1 MFRELRAKELLA
13 VARNLTFFLIFP
25 ATSCQ
30 LLQGPVPSH
39 LTPFSHP
46 CSLIAPVSCI
56 LDRLTVLR
64 FRVPLWYPYFPFIH
78 CLPLECLPLFLLI
91 PNSNTVCKCR
101 AEPLQIHSS
110 LFHVTSH
117 HITENGYSTRL
128 HPNSTG
134 LSLLI
139 SMLHVW
145 VLWLDVHKHHFYAW

>member
-1 MFRELRAKELLA
+1 MFRELRAKKLLA

-78 CLPLECLPLFLLI
+78 CLPLECLPLFLLT

-101 AEPLQIHSS
+101 AEPLQILQQSIPCNITPHHREWLLHETPSQQHRTKPS
-110 LFHVTSH
+110 YLHVTCMSALAGC
-117 HITENGYSTRL
+117 T
-128 HPNSTG
+128 
-134 LSLLI
+134 
-139 SMLHVW
+139 
-145 VLWLDVHKHHFYAW
+145 